1 MKLKF
6 NIIILILLSLFLT
19 SCGKS
24 EKAEEPKEKTEERS
38 EHESSEFAEL
48 TQEQM
53 NAVGISLGQIEMKE
67 LTSVVKANGGL
78 SVPNNNK
85 ASATSLYGGV
95 IKTLNVQ
102 VGDFV
107 RKGQVIATIAN
118 PEFIQLQEDY
128 LTTGS
133 RITFAEQEYRRQREL
148 FDNDAGAKKNLQN
161 ADAELKTLRTKRA
174 SLQRQIQMMGISPGN
189 VSNQNLRTGLAVTAP
204 ISGTISNILL
214 QIGSYINVSSP
225 VAEIVDNSSL
235 HLDLQVFEK
244 DLPSIKVG
252 QKIHFTLTN
261 NPVEEYDA
269 EVYSI
274 GTAFESQSKTIPIH
288 CKVKGNKN
296 GLIDGM
302 NATAVISLDNK
313 LMSAVPN
320 TAITSADG
328 KDYIFLVNDK
338 KTEDHKDEK
347 TQEKH
352 NEKTVNFERI
362 EVVKGTSEMGY
373 TAITPVKS
381 IPEGTKIATKG
392 AFFINAKLTN
402 SGEHEH

>member
-1 MKLKF
+1 MKFKF
-6 NIIILILLSLFLT
+6 NIIILILLSVFLT

-24 EKAEEPKEKTEERS
+24 EKAEEPKEKTEEHS

-107 RKGQVIATIAN
+107 KKGQVIATIAN

-161 ADAELKTLRTKRA
+161 ADSELKTLRTKRA

-274 GTAFESQSKTIPIH
+274 GTAFENQSKTIPIH

-328 KDYIFLVNDK
+328 KDYIFLVSDK

-347 TQEKH
+347 SQEKH

>member
-6 NIIILILLSLFLT
+6 NIVILLSLILLS
-19 SCGKS
+19 CGKPEKS
-24 EKAEEPKEKTEERS
+24 EEIKEKTGEHS
-38 EHESSEFAEL
+38 EHGNSDFAEI

-53 NAVGISLGQIEMKE
+53 NAVSITLGQIEMKE
-67 LTSVVKANGGL
+67 LTSIAKANGAL

-133 RITFAEQEYRRQREL
+133 RIIFAEQEYRRQKEL

-161 ADAELKTLRTKRA
+161 ADAELKALRTKRA

-189 VSNQNLRTGLAVTAP
+189 VSNKNLRSGLVVTAP
-204 ISGTISNILL
+204 INGTISNILL
-214 QIGSYINVSSP
+214 QIGSYIDVSSP

-244 DLPSIKVG
+244 DLPLIKVG

-261 NPVEEYDA
+261 SPVTEYDA

-274 GTAFESQSKTIPIH
+274 GTAFENQSKTIPIH

-302 NATAVISLDNK
+302 NATAIVSLNNQ
-313 LMSAVPN
+313 LMPAVPN
-320 TAITSADG
+320 TAITSSDG
-328 KDYIFLVNDK
+328 KDYVFLVNDK
-338 KTEDHKDEK
+338 NAEDHKDEK
-347 TQEKH
+347 FQEKY
-352 NEKTVNFERI
+352 NKKTVNFERV
-362 EVVKGTSEMGY
+362 EVIKGTSEMGY
-373 TAITPVKS
+373 TAITPVKT
-381 IPEGTKIATKG
+381 IPENAKIATKG

>member
-1 MKLKF
+1 MKF
-6 NIIILILLSLFLT
+6 NIIILILLTLFLA
-19 SCGKS
+19 SCEKS
-24 EKAEEPKEKTEERS
+24 EKSERSMEKTEEQS
-38 EHESSEFAEL
+38 EHESSELAEL

-53 NAVGISLGQIEMKE
+53 DAVGISLGQIEMKE
-67 LTSVVKANGGL
+67 LTSIVKANGAL

-85 ASATSLYGGV
+85 AIATSLYGGV

-102 VGDFV
+102 VGDYV
-107 RKGQVIATIAN
+107 KKGQVIATIAN

-128 LTTGS
+128 LTIGS
-133 RITFAEQEYRRQREL
+133 RIIFAEQEYKRQREL

-174 SLQRQIQMMGISPGN
+174 SLQRQIQMMGISPGS
-189 VSNQNLRTGLAVTAP
+189 VSNKNLRSGLAVTAP
-204 ISGTISNILL
+204 ISGTISTILL
-214 QIGSYINVSSP
+214 QIGSYIDVSSP

-244 DLPSIKVG
+244 DLPLIKVG

-261 NPVEEYDA
+261 NPVVEYDA

-274 GTAFESQSKTIPIH
+274 GTAFENQSKTIPIH

-302 NATAVISLDNK
+302 NATAVVSLDNK

-328 KDYIFLVNDK
+328 KDYIFLVSDK
-338 KTEDHKDEK
+338 KAENHKDVKYE
-347 TQEKH
+347 EKH
-352 NEKTVNFERI
+352 NEKTINFERI

-381 IPEGTKIATKG
+381 IPESAKIATKG

>member
-6 NIIILILLSLFLT
+6 NIIILLSLILLS
-19 SCGKS
+19 CGKP
-24 EKAEEPKEKTEERS
+24 EKTVETKEKTEEHS
-38 EHESSEFAEL
+38 EHESSDFAEL
-48 TQEQM
+48 TDEQM
-53 NAVGISLGQIEMKE
+53 NTVGITLGQIEMKE
-67 LTSVVKANGGL
+67 LTSIVKANGAL

-133 RITFAEQEYRRQREL
+133 RITFAEQEYRRQKEL

-189 VSNQNLRTGLAVTAP
+189 VSNKNLRSGLAVTAP

-214 QIGSYINVSSP
+214 QIGSYIDVSSP

-244 DLPSIKVG
+244 DLPLIKVG

-261 NPVEEYDA
+261 SPVTEYDA

-274 GTAFESQSKTIPIH
+274 GTAFENQSKTIPIH

-302 NATAVISLDNK
+302 NATAAISLNNQ
-313 LMSAVPN
+313 LMPAVPN
-320 TAITSADG
+320 TAITSSDG
-328 KDYIFLVNDK
+328 KDYIFLVNGK
-338 KTEDHKDEK
+338 KAEDHKDEK

-352 NEKTVNFERI
+352 NEKTINFEKV

-381 IPEGTKIATKG
+381 IPENAKIATKG

>member
-1 MKLKF
+1 MKF
-6 NIIILILLSLFLT
+6 NIIILILLTLFLA
-19 SCGKS
+19 SCEKS
-24 EKAEEPKEKTEERS
+24 EKSERSMEKTEEQS
-38 EHESSEFAEL
+38 EHESSELAEL

-53 NAVGISLGQIEMKE
+53 DAVGISLGQIEMKE
-67 LTSVVKANGGL
+67 LTSIVKANGAL

-102 VGDFV
+102 VGDYV
-107 RKGQVIATIAN
+107 KKGQVIATIAN

-128 LTTGS
+128 LTIGN
-133 RITFAEQEYRRQREL
+133 RIIFAEQEYKRQREL

-174 SLQRQIQMMGISPGN
+174 SLQRQIQMMGISPGS
-189 VSNQNLRTGLAVTAP
+189 VSNKNLRSGLVVTAP
-204 ISGTISNILL
+204 ISGTISTILL
-214 QIGSYINVSSP
+214 QIGSYIDVSSP

-244 DLPSIKVG
+244 DLPLIKVG

-261 NPVEEYDA
+261 NPVVEYDA

-274 GTAFESQSKTIPIH
+274 GTAFENQSKTIPIH

-302 NATAVISLDNK
+302 NATAVVSLDNK

-328 KDYIFLVNDK
+328 KDYIFLVSDK
-338 KTEDHKDEK
+338 KAENHKDVKSE
-347 TQEKH
+347 EKH
-352 NEKTVNFERI
+352 NEKTINFERI

-381 IPEGTKIATKG
+381 IPESAKIATKG

>member
-1 MKLKF
+1 MKF
-6 NIIILILLSLFLT
+6 NIIILILLTLFLA
-19 SCGKS
+19 SCEKS
-24 EKAEEPKEKTEERS
+24 EKSERSMEKTEEQS
-38 EHESSEFAEL
+38 EHESSELAEL

-53 NAVGISLGQIEMKE
+53 DAVGISLGQIEMKE
-67 LTSVVKANGGL
+67 LTSIVKANGAL

-102 VGDFV
+102 VGDYV
-107 RKGQVIATIAN
+107 KKGQVIATIAN

-128 LTTGS
+128 LTIGS
-133 RITFAEQEYRRQREL
+133 RIIFAEQEYKRQREL
-148 FDNDAGAKKNLQN
+148 FDNDEREKKNLQN

-174 SLQRQIQMMGISPGN
+174 SLQRQIQMMGISPGS
-189 VSNQNLRTGLAVTAP
+189 VSNKNLRSGLAVTAP
-204 ISGTISNILL
+204 ISGTISTILL
-214 QIGSYINVSSP
+214 QIGSYIDVSSP

-244 DLPSIKVG
+244 DLPLIKVG

-261 NPVEEYDA
+261 NPVVEYDA

-274 GTAFESQSKTIPIH
+274 GTAFENQSKTIPIH

-302 NATAVISLDNK
+302 NATAVVSLDNK

-328 KDYIFLVNDK
+328 KDYIFLVSDK
-338 KTEDHKDEK
+338 KAENHKDVKYE
-347 TQEKH
+347 EKH
-352 NEKTVNFERI
+352 NEKTINFERI

-381 IPEGTKIATKG
+381 IPESAKIATKG

>member
-24 EKAEEPKEKTEERS
+24 EKAEETKEKTEEHS
-38 EHESSEFAEL
+38 EHESSDFAEL
-48 TQEQM
+48 TQDQM
-53 NAVGISLGQIEMKE
+53 NAVGITLEQIEMKE
-67 LTSVVKANGGL
+67 LTSIVKANGAL

-102 VGDFV
+102 VGDYV
-107 RKGQVIATIAN
+107 KKGQVIATIAN

-133 RITFAEQEYRRQREL
+133 RIIFAEQEYRRQKEL
-148 FDNDAGAKKNLQN
+148 FDHDAGAKKNLQN

-189 VSNQNLRTGLAVTAP
+189 VSNQNLRSGLAVTAP

-214 QIGSYINVSSP
+214 QIGSYIDVSSP

-244 DLPSIKVG
+244 DLPLIKVG

-261 NPVEEYDA
+261 SPVTEYDA

-274 GTAFESQSKTIPIH
+274 GTAFENQSKTIPIH

-302 NATAVISLDNK
+302 NATAVVSLNNQ
-313 LMSAVPN
+313 LMPAVPN

-338 KTEDHKDEK
+338 KAEDHKDEK

-352 NEKTVNFERI
+352 NEKTINFEKV

-373 TAITPVKS
+373 TAITPVKL
-381 IPEGTKIATKG
+381 IPESAKIATKG

>member
-1 MKLKF
+1 MKF
-6 NIIILILLSLFLT
+6 NIIILILLTLFLA
-19 SCGKS
+19 SCEKS
-24 EKAEEPKEKTEERS
+24 EKSERSMEKTEEQS
-38 EHESSEFAEL
+38 GHESSELAEL

-53 NAVGISLGQIEMKE
+53 DAVGISLGQIEMKE
-67 LTSVVKANGGL
+67 LTSIVKANGAL

-102 VGDFV
+102 VGDYV
-107 RKGQVIATIAN
+107 KKGQVIATIAN

-128 LTTGS
+128 LTIGN
-133 RITFAEQEYRRQREL
+133 RIIFAEQEYKRQREL

-174 SLQRQIQMMGISPGN
+174 SLQRQIQMMGISPGS
-189 VSNQNLRTGLAVTAP
+189 VSNKNLRSGLAVTAP
-204 ISGTISNILL
+204 ISGTISTILL
-214 QIGSYINVSSP
+214 QIGSYIDVSSP

-244 DLPSIKVG
+244 DLPLIKVG

-261 NPVEEYDA
+261 NPVVEYDA

-274 GTAFESQSKTIPIH
+274 GTAFENQSKTIPIH

-302 NATAVISLDNK
+302 NATAVVSLDNK

-328 KDYIFLVNDK
+328 KDYIFLVSDK
-338 KTEDHKDEK
+338 KAENHKDVKYE
-347 TQEKH
+347 EKH
-352 NEKTVNFERI
+352 NEKTINFERI

-381 IPEGTKIATKG
+381 IPESAKIATKG
-392 AFFINAKLTN
+392 AFFINAILTN

>member
-1 MKLKF
+1 MKF
-6 NIIILILLSLFLT
+6 NIIILILLTLFLA
-19 SCGKS
+19 SCEKS
-24 EKAEEPKEKTEERS
+24 EKSERSMEKTEEQS
-38 EHESSEFAEL
+38 EHESSELAEL

-53 NAVGISLGQIEMKE
+53 DAVGISLGQIEMKE
-67 LTSVVKANGGL
+67 LTSIVKANGAL

-102 VGDFV
+102 VGDYV
-107 RKGQVIATIAN
+107 KKGQVIATIAN

-128 LTTGS
+128 LTIGS
-133 RITFAEQEYRRQREL
+133 RIIFAEQEYKRQREL

-174 SLQRQIQMMGISPGN
+174 SLQRQIQMMGISPGS
-189 VSNQNLRTGLAVTAP
+189 VSNKNLRSGLAVTAP
-204 ISGTISNILL
+204 ISGTISTILL
-214 QIGSYINVSSP
+214 QIGSYIDVSSP

-244 DLPSIKVG
+244 DLPLIKVG

-261 NPVEEYDA
+261 NPVVEYDA

-274 GTAFESQSKTIPIH
+274 GTAFENQSKTIPIH

-302 NATAVISLDNK
+302 NATAVVSLDNK

-328 KDYIFLVNDK
+328 KDYIFLVSDK
-338 KTEDHKDEK
+338 KAENHKDVKYE
-347 TQEKH
+347 EKH
-352 NEKTVNFERI
+352 NEKTINFERI

-381 IPEGTKIATKG
+381 IPESAKIATKG

>member
-1 MKLKF
+1 MKFKF

-24 EKAEEPKEKTEERS
+24 EKAEEPKEKTEEHS

-107 RKGQVIATIAN
+107 KKGQVIATIAN

-274 GTAFESQSKTIPIH
+274 GTAFENQSKTIPIH

-313 LMSAVPN
+313 LMPAVPN

-347 TQEKH
+347 SQEKH

-373 TAITPVKS
+373 AAITPVKS

>member
-1 MKLKF
+1 MKF
-6 NIIILILLSLFLT
+6 NIIILILLTLFLA
-19 SCGKS
+19 SCEKS
-24 EKAEEPKEKTEERS
+24 EKSERSMEKTEEQS
-38 EHESSEFAEL
+38 GHESSELAEL

-53 NAVGISLGQIEMKE
+53 DAVGISLGQIEMKE
-67 LTSVVKANGGL
+67 LTSIVKANGAL

-102 VGDFV
+102 VGDYV
-107 RKGQVIATIAN
+107 KKGQVIATIAN

-128 LTTGS
+128 LTIGS
-133 RITFAEQEYRRQREL
+133 RIIFAEQEYKRQREL

-174 SLQRQIQMMGISPGN
+174 SLQRQIQMMGISPGS
-189 VSNQNLRTGLAVTAP
+189 VSNKNLRSGLAVTAP
-204 ISGTISNILL
+204 ISGTISTILL
-214 QIGSYINVSSP
+214 QIGSYIDVSSP

-244 DLPSIKVG
+244 DLPLIKVG

-261 NPVEEYDA
+261 NPVVEYDA

-274 GTAFESQSKTIPIH
+274 GTAFENQSKTIPIH

-302 NATAVISLDNK
+302 NATAVVSLDNK

-328 KDYIFLVNDK
+328 KDYIFLVSDK
-338 KTEDHKDEK
+338 KAENHKDVKSE
-347 TQEKH
+347 EKH
-352 NEKTVNFERI
+352 NEKTINFERI

-381 IPEGTKIATKG
+381 IPESAKIATKG

>member
-6 NIIILILLSLFLT
+6 NIIIIILLSFFLA

-24 EKAEEPKEKTEERS
+24 EKAEEPKEKTEEHS
-38 EHESSEFAEL
+38 EHESSDFAEL
-48 TQEQM
+48 TQDQM
-53 NAVGISLGQIEMKE
+53 DAVGITLGQIEMKE
-67 LTSVVKANGGL
+67 LTSIVKANGAL

-102 VGDFV
+102 VGDYV
-107 RKGQVIATIAN
+107 KKGQVIATIAN

-133 RITFAEQEYRRQREL
+133 RITFAEQEYRRQKEL

-189 VSNQNLRTGLAVTAP
+189 VSNKNLRSGLAVTAP

-214 QIGSYINVSSP
+214 QIGSYIDVSSP

-244 DLPSIKVG
+244 DLPLIKVG

-261 NPVEEYDA
+261 SPVAEYDA

-274 GTAFESQSKTIPIH
+274 GTAFENQSKTIPIH

-302 NATAVISLDNK
+302 NATAVVSLDNR

-338 KTEDHKDEK
+338 KTENHKDEK

-352 NEKTVNFERI
+352 NEKTVNFEKV

-373 TAITPVKS
+373 TAITSVKS
-381 IPEGTKIATKG
+381 IPESAKIATKG

>member
-1 MKLKF
+1 MKFKF

-19 SCGKS
+19 SCRKS
-24 EKAEEPKEKTEERS
+24 EKAEEAKEKTEEHS

-107 RKGQVIATIAN
+107 KKGQVIATIAN

-189 VSNQNLRTGLAVTAP
+189 VSNHNLRTGLAVTAP

-274 GTAFESQSKTIPIH
+274 GTAFENQSKTIPIH

-328 KDYIFLVNDK
+328 KDYIFLVSDK

-347 TQEKH
+347 SQEKH

>member
-1 MKLKF
+1 MKF
-6 NIIILILLSLFLT
+6 NIIILILLTLFLA
-19 SCGKS
+19 SCEKS
-24 EKAEEPKEKTEERS
+24 EKSERSMEKTEEQS
-38 EHESSEFAEL
+38 GHESSELAEL

-53 NAVGISLGQIEMKE
+53 DAVGISLGQIEMKE
-67 LTSVVKANGGL
+67 LTSIVKANGAL

-102 VGDFV
+102 VGDYV
-107 RKGQVIATIAN
+107 KKGQVIATIAN

-128 LTTGS
+128 LTIGS
-133 RITFAEQEYRRQREL
+133 RIIFAEQEYKRQREL

-174 SLQRQIQMMGISPGN
+174 SLQRQIQMMGISPGS
-189 VSNQNLRTGLAVTAP
+189 VSNKNLRSGLAVTAP
-204 ISGTISNILL
+204 ISGTISTILL
-214 QIGSYINVSSP
+214 QIGSYIDVSSP

-244 DLPSIKVG
+244 DLPLIKVG

-261 NPVEEYDA
+261 NPVVEYDA

-274 GTAFESQSKTIPIH
+274 GTAFENQSKTIPIH

-302 NATAVISLDNK
+302 NATAVVSLDNK

-328 KDYIFLVNDK
+328 KDYIFLVSDK
-338 KTEDHKDEK
+338 KAENHKDVKSE
-347 TQEKH
+347 EKH
-352 NEKTVNFERI
+352 NEKTINFERI

-381 IPEGTKIATKG
+381 IPESAKIATKG
-392 AFFINAKLTN
+392 AFFINAILTN

>member
-1 MKLKF
+1 MKF
-6 NIIILILLSLFLT
+6 NIIILILLTLFLA
-19 SCGKS
+19 SCEKS
-24 EKAEEPKEKTEERS
+24 EKSERSMEKTEEQS
-38 EHESSEFAEL
+38 GHESSELAEL

-53 NAVGISLGQIEMKE
+53 DAVGISLGQIEMKE
-67 LTSVVKANGGL
+67 LTSIVKANGAL

-102 VGDFV
+102 VGDYV
-107 RKGQVIATIAN
+107 KKGQVIATIAN

-128 LTTGS
+128 LTIGN
-133 RITFAEQEYRRQREL
+133 RIIFAEQEYKRQREL

-174 SLQRQIQMMGISPGN
+174 SLQRQIQMMGISPGS
-189 VSNQNLRTGLAVTAP
+189 VSNKNLRSGLAVTAP
-204 ISGTISNILL
+204 ISGTISTILL
-214 QIGSYINVSSP
+214 QIGSYIDVSSP

-244 DLPSIKVG
+244 DLPLIKVG

-261 NPVEEYDA
+261 NPVVEYDA

-274 GTAFESQSKTIPIH
+274 GTAFENQSKTIPIH

-302 NATAVISLDNK
+302 NATAVVSLDNK

-328 KDYIFLVNDK
+328 KDYIFLVSDK
-338 KTEDHKDEK
+338 KAENHKDVKSE
-347 TQEKH
+347 EKH
-352 NEKTVNFERI
+352 NEKTINFERI
-362 EVVKGTSEMGY
+362 EVVKGTTEMGY

-381 IPEGTKIATKG
+381 IPESAKIATKG

>member
-1 MKLKF
+1 MKFKF

-24 EKAEEPKEKTEERS
+24 EKAEESKERTEEHS
-38 EHESSEFAEL
+38 EHESSDFAEL

-107 RKGQVIATIAN
+107 KKGQVIATIAN

-274 GTAFESQSKTIPIH
+274 GTAFENQSKTIPIH

-347 TQEKH
+347 SQEKH

>member
-1 MKLKF
+1 MKFKF

-24 EKAEEPKEKTEERS
+24 EKAEEPKEKTEEHS

-107 RKGQVIATIAN
+107 KKGQVIATIAN

-161 ADAELKTLRTKRA
+161 ADSELKTLRTKRA
-174 SLQRQIQMMGISPGN
+174 SLQRQIQMMGMSPGN

-274 GTAFESQSKTIPIH
+274 GTAFENQSKTIPIH

-328 KDYIFLVNDK
+328 KDYIFLVSDK

-347 TQEKH
+347 SQEKH

>member
-1 MKLKF
+1 MKLKL
-6 NIIILILLSLFLT
+6 NIIILILLSIVLF
-19 SCGKS
+19 SCNKN
-24 EKAEEPKEKTEERS
+24 EKAEETKEKTEEHS
-38 EHESSEFAEL
+38 ENENETIASL
-48 TQEQM
+48 TEEQM
-53 NAVGISLGQIEMKE
+53 NTVGVTLGQIEMKE
-67 LTSVVKANGGL
+67 LTAIIKANGAL

-85 ASATSLYGGV
+85 ANATSLYGGV

-102 VGDFV
+102 VGDYV
-107 RKGQVIATIAN
+107 KKGQVIATIAN

-133 RITFAEQEYRRQREL
+133 RITFAEQEYRRQKEL

-161 ADAELKTLRTKRA
+161 AEAELKTLRTKRA
-174 SLQRQIQMMGISPGN
+174 SLQRQIQMMGISPGS
-189 VSNQNLRTGLAVTAP
+189 VSNSNLKSGLVVTAP
-204 ISGTISNILL
+204 INGTISNILL
-214 QIGSYINVSSP
+214 QIGSYIDVSSP

-261 NPVEEYDA
+261 SPVEEYDA

-274 GTAFESQSKTIPIH
+274 GTAFENQSKTIPIH
-288 CKVKGNKN
+288 CKVKGNKS

-302 NATAVISLDNK
+302 NATAVVSLNNK
-313 LMSAVPN
+313 LMPAVPN
-320 TAITSADG
+320 TAITSSDG
-328 KDYIFLVNDK
+328 KDYIFLVTAQ
-338 KTEDHKDEK
+338 KTEEHKDEK
-347 TQEKH
+347 SQEKH
-352 NEKTVNFERI
+352 NGKTVNFERV

-381 IPEGTKIATKG
+381 IPEGAKIAAKG

>member
-1 MKLKF
+1 MKF
-6 NIIILILLSLFLT
+6 NIIILILLTLFLA
-19 SCGKS
+19 SCEKS
-24 EKAEEPKEKTEERS
+24 EKSERSMEKTEEQS
-38 EHESSEFAEL
+38 GHESSELAEL

-53 NAVGISLGQIEMKE
+53 DAVGISLGQIEMKE
-67 LTSVVKANGGL
+67 LTSIVKANGAL

-102 VGDFV
+102 VGDYV
-107 RKGQVIATIAN
+107 KKGQVIATIAN

-128 LTTGS
+128 LTIGS
-133 RITFAEQEYRRQREL
+133 RIIFAEQEYKRQREL

-174 SLQRQIQMMGISPGN
+174 SLQRQIQMMGISPGS
-189 VSNQNLRTGLAVTAP
+189 VSNKNLRSGLAVTAP
-204 ISGTISNILL
+204 ISGTISTILL
-214 QIGSYINVSSP
+214 QIGSYIDVSSP

-244 DLPSIKVG
+244 DLPLIKVG

-261 NPVEEYDA
+261 NPVVEYDA

-274 GTAFESQSKTIPIH
+274 GTAFENQSKTIPIH

-302 NATAVISLDNK
+302 NATAVVSLDNK

-328 KDYIFLVNDK
+328 KDYIFLVSDK
-338 KTEDHKDEK
+338 KAENHKDVKYE
-347 TQEKH
+347 EKH
-352 NEKTVNFERI
+352 NEKTINFERI

-381 IPEGTKIATKG
+381 IPESAKIATKG
-392 AFFINAKLTN
+392 AFFINAILTN

>member
-1 MKLKF
+1 MKF
-6 NIIILILLSLFLT
+6 NIIILILLTLFLA
-19 SCGKS
+19 SCEKS
-24 EKAEEPKEKTEERS
+24 EKSERSMEKTEEQS
-38 EHESSEFAEL
+38 GHESSELAEL

-53 NAVGISLGQIEMKE
+53 DAVGISLGQIEMKE
-67 LTSVVKANGGL
+67 LTSIVKANGAL

-102 VGDFV
+102 VGDYV
-107 RKGQVIATIAN
+107 KKGQVIATIAN

-128 LTTGS
+128 LTIGS
-133 RITFAEQEYRRQREL
+133 RIIFAEQEYKRQREL

-174 SLQRQIQMMGISPGN
+174 SLQRQIQMMGISPGS
-189 VSNQNLRTGLAVTAP
+189 VSNKNLRSGLAVTAP
-204 ISGTISNILL
+204 ISGTISTILL
-214 QIGSYINVSSP
+214 QIGSYIDVSSP

-244 DLPSIKVG
+244 DLPLIKVG

-261 NPVEEYDA
+261 NPVVEYDA

-274 GTAFESQSKTIPIH
+274 GTAFENQSKTIPIH

-302 NATAVISLDNK
+302 NATAVVSLDNK

-328 KDYIFLVNDK
+328 KDYIFLVSDK
-338 KTEDHKDEK
+338 KAENHKDVKYE
-347 TQEKH
+347 EKH
-352 NEKTVNFERI
+352 NEKTINFERI

-381 IPEGTKIATKG
+381 IPESAKIATKG

>member
-6 NIIILILLSLFLT
+6 NIIILILLSLFLVNC
-19 SCGKS
+19 SKP
-24 EKAEEPKEKTEERS
+24 EKAEETKEKTEEHS
-38 EHESSEFAEL
+38 EQESSDFAEL
-48 TQEQM
+48 TQEQI
-53 NAVGISLGQIEMKE
+53 NAVGITLGQIEMKE

-107 RKGQVIATIAN
+107 KKGQVIATIAN

-128 LTTGS
+128 LITGS

-189 VSNQNLRTGLAVTAP
+189 VSNQNLRSGLAVTAP

-274 GTAFESQSKTIPIH
+274 GTAFENQSKTIPIH

-328 KDYIFLVNDK
+328 KDYIFLVSDK
-338 KTEDHKDEK
+338 KAEDHKDEK
-347 TQEKH
+347 SQEKD

-373 TAITPVKS
+373 TAITTVKS
-381 IPEGTKIATKG
+381 IPENAKIATKG

>member
-1 MKLKF
+1 MKF
-6 NIIILILLSLFLT
+6 NIIILILLTLFLA
-19 SCGKS
+19 SCEKS
-24 EKAEEPKEKTEERS
+24 EKSERSMEKTEEQS
-38 EHESSEFAEL
+38 GHESSELAEL

-53 NAVGISLGQIEMKE
+53 DAVGISLGQIEMKE
-67 LTSVVKANGGL
+67 LISIVKANGAL

-102 VGDFV
+102 VGDYV
-107 RKGQVIATIAN
+107 KKGQVIATIAN

-128 LTTGS
+128 LTIGN
-133 RITFAEQEYRRQREL
+133 RIIFAEQEYKRQREL

-174 SLQRQIQMMGISPGN
+174 SLQRQIQMMGISPGS
-189 VSNQNLRTGLAVTAP
+189 VSNKNLRSGLAVTAP
-204 ISGTISNILL
+204 ISGTISTILL
-214 QIGSYINVSSP
+214 QIGSYIDVSSP

-244 DLPSIKVG
+244 DLPLIKVG

-261 NPVEEYDA
+261 NPVVEYDA

-274 GTAFESQSKTIPIH
+274 GTAFENQSKTIPIH

-302 NATAVISLDNK
+302 NATAVVSLDNK

-328 KDYIFLVNDK
+328 KDYIFLVSDK
-338 KTEDHKDEK
+338 KAENHKDVKSE
-347 TQEKH
+347 EKH
-352 NEKTVNFERI
+352 NEKTINFERI
-362 EVVKGTSEMGY
+362 EVVKGTTEMGY

-381 IPEGTKIATKG
+381 IPESAKIATKG

>member
-1 MKLKF
+1 MKFKF

-24 EKAEEPKEKTEERS
+24 EKAEEPKEKTEEHS

-107 RKGQVIATIAN
+107 KKGQVIATIAN

-174 SLQRQIQMMGISPGN
+174 SLQRQIQMMGISPRN
-189 VSNQNLRTGLAVTAP
+189 VSNQNLRSGLAVTAP

-274 GTAFESQSKTIPIH
+274 GTAFENQSKTIPIH

-338 KTEDHKDEK
+338 KAEDHKDEK
-347 TQEKH
+347 SQEKH